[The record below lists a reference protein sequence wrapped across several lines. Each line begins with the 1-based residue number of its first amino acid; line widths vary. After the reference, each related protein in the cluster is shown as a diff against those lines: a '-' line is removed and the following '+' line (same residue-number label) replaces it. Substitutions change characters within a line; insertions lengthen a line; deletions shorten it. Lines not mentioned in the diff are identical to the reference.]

1 MSAPATAGDLR
12 VVVARRVGL
21 RRKVALLS
29 PDVALREALE
39 GNGCVV
45 LADPASLDEVRAFA
59 PEVVVVFDGFLAGG
73 AAPDLRPLV
82 EAAPTAEVLVSFA
95 HAASASALVR
105 ALLGQAQPRAF
116 AEREV
121 QAALAAAGLVVAT
134 RDVVVTAHQPNAL
147 SADTE
152 AAVRQLLEQLNPDV
166 VADRLLYVARRGA
179 VASAPERTAGLVS
192 VVLSA
197 GDDEGALG
205 GTLRSVLG
213 QLVKPLE
220 LVLVSSL
227 PEARLAELALPAKG
241 RAHVT
246 VEVHGGASAD
256 PLARTNLG
264 LARVRGQYACCLE
277 AGELL
282 DRAHLSSLLTLLQD
296 GTAAWALSAPPVDVG
311 GRFSLRAWLDAG
323 AVQRGRW
330 LVDRERLGAFALTF
344 AEGLPLAEAM
354 LFCRLAAVF
363 HPAFAPGAPT
373 LDSQRAPASSR
384 AALREAMRARPLRQ
398 LASLDAEL
406 ADAPELDL
414 RAEVAARLEEA
425 SPGAAKLFERAA
437 DLVERVRDAAVKAR
451 AAAKDELGR

>member
-1 MSAPATAGDLR
+1 MTSPVTAGDLR
-12 VVVARRVGL
+12 VVVARRAGL

-29 PDVALREALE
+29 ADAALREALE
-39 GNGCVV
+39 ANGCTV
-45 LADPASLDEVRAFA
+45 LADPASLDEVAAFA
-59 PEVVVVFDGFLAGG
+59 PEVVVVFDGFFAG

-82 EAAPTAEVLVSFA
+82 AAAPGAEVLLSFA

-105 ALLGQAQPRAF
+105 ALVGQGGQPRGF
-116 AEREV
+116 SEREV
-121 QAALAAAGLVVAT
+121 QGFLAAAGLTVAS
-134 RDVVVTAHQPNAL
+134 RDVVVMPRQPTGL

-152 AAVRQLLEQLNPDV
+152 AALRQLLEQLNPDV
-166 VADRLLYVARRGA
+166 AADRLLYVARRGA

-197 GDDEGALG
+197 GDDDGALT
-205 GTLRSVLG
+205 GTLKSVLG

-241 RAHVT
+241 RASVT
-246 VEVHGGASAD
+246 VELVGGAPTDA
-256 PLARTNLG
+256 LARTNLG
-264 LARVRGQYACCLE
+264 LARARGQYACCLE

-282 DRAHLSSLLTLLQD
+282 DRAHLSGLLKALQD
-296 GTAAWALSAPPVDVG
+296 GTAAWALSPPPVDVG
-311 GRFSLRAWLDAG
+311 GRFALRAWLDAG

-363 HPAFAPGAPT
+363 HPAFAPGRAT
-373 LDSQRAPASSR
+373 LDTQRTPDASR
-384 AALREAMRARPLRQ
+384 ASLREAMRGRPLRQ

-406 ADAPELDL
+406 ADAPEVDL

-425 SPGAAKLFERAA
+425 SPGAAKLFERAL
-437 DLVERVRDAAVKAR
+437 DLVDRVKDAAVKAR
-451 AAAKDELGR
+451 EAAKDELGR